1 MNLADDLNAVIIM
14 VASCTSQGL
23 LLLFYI
29 NIETLPIGFEGL
41 PVNRLK
47 EHLEEV
53 GGDHRIGW
61 SYILLSPLYLG
72 E

>member
-29 NIETLPIGFEGL
+29 NIETLSRVSGL
-41 PVNRLK
+41 PS
-47 EHLEEV
+47 
-53 GGDHRIGW
+53 IPW
-61 SYILLSPLYLG
+61 Q
-72 E
+72 